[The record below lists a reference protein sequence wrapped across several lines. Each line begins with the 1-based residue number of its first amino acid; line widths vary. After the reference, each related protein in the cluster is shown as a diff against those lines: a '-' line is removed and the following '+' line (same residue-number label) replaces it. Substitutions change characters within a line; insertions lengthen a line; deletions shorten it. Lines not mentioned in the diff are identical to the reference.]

1 MRVTEDSVRRG
12 WASVRHGVHMAHSRV
27 MHVAGQVDNAVRV
40 AGRAYTALTPLV
52 RAFDDHRGSS
62 IHAGATRAFADY
74 HRIARLAS
82 RAEGY
87 RSKITDDVRR
97 AAPELG
103 L

>member
-52 RAFDDHRGSS
+52 RAIDDHRGSN
-62 IHAGATRAFADY
+62 IHAGATRAFNDY

-87 RSKITDDVRR
+87 RARITDDVRR
-97 AAPELG
+97 AVPELG
-103 L
+103 V

>member
-12 WASVRHGVHMAHSRV
+12 WACVRHGVHRAHSRA
-27 MHVAGQVDNAVRV
+27 MHVAGQIDNAVRV

-52 RAFDDHRGSS
+52 QAIDDHRGSG
-62 IHAGATRAFADY
+62 IHAGATRAFNDY

-87 RSKITDDVRR
+87 RSRITDDVRR

-103 L
+103 V

>member
-27 MHVAGQVDNAVRV
+27 MHVAGQIDNAVRV

-52 RAFDDHRGSS
+52 RAIDAHRGSS
-62 IHAGATRAFADY
+62 IHARATRAFSDY

-87 RSKITDDVRR
+87 RARITDDVRR

-103 L
+103 V

>member
-12 WASVRHGVHMAHSRV
+12 WASVRHGVH
-27 MHVAGQVDNAVRV
+27 VAGQIDNAVRV
-40 AGRAYTALTPLV
+40 AGRAYTAPTPLV
-52 RAFDDHRGSS
+52 QAIDDHRGSNV
-62 IHAGATRAFADY
+62 HAGATRAFNDY

-87 RSKITDDVRR
+87 RTRITDDLRR

-103 L
+103 V

>member
-1 MRVTEDSVRRG
+1 MRRG
-12 WASVRHGVHMAHSRV
+12 WASVRHGVHRAHARV
-27 MHVAGQVDNAVRV
+27 MHVTGQIDNAVRV

-52 RAFDDHRGSS
+52 RAIDEHRGSNV
-62 IHAGATRAFADY
+62 HVGATRAFNDY

-87 RSKITDDVRR
+87 RSRITDAVRR
-97 AAPELG
+97 AALELG